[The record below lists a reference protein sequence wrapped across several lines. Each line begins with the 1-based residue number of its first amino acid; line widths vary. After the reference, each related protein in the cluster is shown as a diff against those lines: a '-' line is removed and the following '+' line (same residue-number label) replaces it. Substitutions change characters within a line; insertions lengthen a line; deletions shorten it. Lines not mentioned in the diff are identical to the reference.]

1 MASFESLKAWQQAH
15 QLVLAV
21 YRLTGKLPRTE
32 EHRLTSQIIR
42 AALSAAANL
51 AEGRERETDK
61 DFAHFVTMS
70 AGSISEVQCCLLVI
84 HDLNYLTDAE
94 IAPVVSLAAGALR
107 LVRALRGSLREP
119 GA

>member
-21 YRLTGKLPRTE
+21 YKLTEHLPPNE
-32 EHRLTSQIIR
+32 EHRLTSQIVR

-70 AGSISEVQCCLLVI
+70 AGSISEVQCYLLVI
-84 HDLNYLTDAE
+84 RDLGYRTDAE
-94 IAPVVSLAAGALR
+94 LAPVVSLAAGTLR
-107 LVRALRGSLREP
+107 LVRALRESLRNST
-119 GA
+119 G